1 MSKYNSK
8 KVEYEWI
15 KFDSKVE
22 MEYYIYLLSKY
33 GIRDIKIHPS
43 YILEDKFVSNDGEK
57 IQAIKY
63 IADFE
68 VTDQWWFVW
77 VIDIKWLATP
87 LAKLKRKLFLCKH
100 KDKSLSW
107 IVKYKGERVDYFDN
121 EKRKSHNKKTKHEKV
136 NI

>member
-22 MEYYIYLLSKY
+22 MEYYIYLKSRDC
-33 GIRDIKIHPS
+33 IQDIKIQPS
-43 YILEDKFVSNDGEK
+43 YILQNKFVTGAGEK

-68 VTDQWWFVW
+68 IVSEWWLVD
-77 VIDIKWLATP
+77 VVDIKWLATET
-87 LAKLKRKLFLCKH
+87 AKLKRKLFLYEH
-100 KDKSLSW
+100 PDKALSW

-121 EKRKSHNKKTKHEKV
+121 EKRKSHNKKIKHEKV